1 MKEQETIDVLMATY
15 NGEKYLRKQIE
26 SILNQTYK
34 NINLIISDDCSKD
47 STVQIL
53 REYEEKD
60 SRVKVYVQKQN
71 LGYIKNFEFLLTK
84 VENDIYMLS
93 DQDDVWKLNKI
104 ENTYNKLKEEVA
116 DFVFT
121 DLEVVDTNLK
131 QIYPS
136 FNDFMK
142 LTRKIKKYNGY
153 ERQYLYNCVT
163 GCTIMS
169 KKQFIEKILPLP
181 AKSKYLVHDMWMG
194 LIISIYGKVAYL
206 DEKTIYYRQH
216 GKNQIGA
223 NKLSQKLKKFEEVRN
238 FFIDIKLGIFEGY
251 VEYNE
256 KFPEK
261 LKKENVQALKY
272 YQDIKEKK
280 NINFKNWKVF
290 HRLYKYD
297 NLYYYLL
304 SFVIM
309 NIPFLGKIL
318 FKIRQI
324 LLKAKGVKVKNE

>member
-1 MKEQETIDVLMATY
+1 MEKETIDVLMATY
-15 NGEKYLRKQIE
+15 NGEKHLKQQIE
-26 SILNQTYK
+26 SILNQTYN

-53 REYEEKD
+53 KEYEKKD
-60 SRVKVYVQKQN
+60 NRITVYVQEQN

-84 VENDIYMLS
+84 VKNEIYMLS
-93 DQDDVWKLNKI
+93 DQDDVWKTNKI
-104 ENTYNKLKEEVA
+104 ENTYNKLKQEKA

-121 DLEVVDTNLK
+121 DLEVVDINLK
-131 QIYPS
+131 QIYSS

-169 KKQFIEKILPLP
+169 RKQFIDKILPLP
-181 AKSKYLVHDMWMG
+181 SNSKYLVHDMWMG
-194 LIISIYGKVAYL
+194 LIVSIYGKVVYL

-216 GKNQIGA
+216 GNNQIGA
-223 NKLSQKLKKFEEVRN
+223 NKLSQKLKTFEEVRN

-251 VEYNE
+251 VENNK
-256 KFPEK
+256 KFPERLRNK
-261 LKKENVQALKY
+261 NVQALKY
-272 YQDIKEKK
+272 YKDIKQKK
-280 NINFKNWKVF
+280 NINFKNWSVF
-290 HRLYKYD
+290 HKLYKYD
-297 NLYYYLL
+297 SLYYYLL

-309 NIPFLGKIL
+309 NLPFLGKML

-324 LLKAKGVKVKNE
+324 LLKTKGVKVKDE

>member
-1 MKEQETIDVLMATY
+1 MEAQETIDVLMATY
-15 NGEKYLRKQIE
+15 NGEKYIKQQIE

-34 NINLIISDDCSKD
+34 NINLIISDDCSND
-47 STVQIL
+47 RTVQIL
-53 REYEEKD
+53 KEYEKSD
-60 SRVKVYVQKQN
+60 NRIKVYVQEKN

-104 ENTYNKLKEEVA
+104 ENTYNKLKEAAA

-131 QIYPS
+131 PIYPS

-169 KKQFIEKILPLP
+169 KKLFIKKILPLP
-181 AKSKYLVHDMWMG
+181 LNSKYLVHDLWMG
-194 LIISIYGKVAYL
+194 LIVSIYGKVAYL

-216 GKNQIGA
+216 GNNQIGA
-223 NKLSQKLKKFEEVRN
+223 NKLSQKLKTFEEVRN

-251 VEYNE
+251 VENNE
-256 KFPEK
+256 KFPEQ
-261 LKKENVQALKY
+261 LRKENIQALKY
-272 YQDIKEKK
+272 YQDIKAKK

-290 HRLYKYD
+290 HKLYKYD

-309 NIPFLGKIL
+309 NVPFLGKIL
-318 FKIRQI
+318 FKIRQF
-324 LLKAKGVKVKNE
+324 LLNVKGVKVKK